1 MKVGCLVVVLSF
13 RGMAVAD
20 PDDLSTVRSQIG
32 WGTSVNPDR
41 VGVATEGGWSG
52 ADHQA
57 EVAATAEAT
66 VIPRTSV
73 FVTMQYGGASATTRP
88 AIGAAYQL
96 VDPRHGPNGAR
107 ITVAY
112 KPEGLTEPGGEIES
126 GLVLSRQIGAD
137 SARLRGAY
145 GQDPEGRESDA
156 ELGASYIHDLGAGVE
171 IGATSRFRHALKVKT
186 ALEPRWDVFGGA
198 VGAWVVHRSR
208 VEVLLGVN
216 TVGVTPAPPVTGVL
230 ALVSLATEL

>member
-1 MKVGCLVVVLSF
+1 MKARCLVVLLF
-13 RGMAVAD
+13 IRGVAVAD
-20 PDDLSTVRSQIG
+20 PEELSTVRSQIG

-73 FVTMQYGGASATTRP
+73 FVTMQYGSAPATTRP

-96 VDPRHGPNGAR
+96 VDPRHGSNGAR

-112 KPEGLTEPGGEIES
+112 KPEGLTEPEGELEG
-126 GLVLSRQIGAD
+126 GLVLSRQLGAD
-137 SARLRGAY
+137 SARVRAAY
-145 GQDPEGRESDA
+145 GQDPGGRESDV
-156 ELGASYIHDLGAGVE
+156 ELGASYIHDLGSGLE
-171 IGATSRFRHALKVKT
+171 LGATSRFRHALEVKT
-186 ALEPRWDVFGGA
+186 ALAPRWDAFGGV
-198 VGAWVVHRSR
+198 VGGWVVRRSR

-216 TVGVTPAPPVTGVL
+216 AVAVTPDPPVTGVL